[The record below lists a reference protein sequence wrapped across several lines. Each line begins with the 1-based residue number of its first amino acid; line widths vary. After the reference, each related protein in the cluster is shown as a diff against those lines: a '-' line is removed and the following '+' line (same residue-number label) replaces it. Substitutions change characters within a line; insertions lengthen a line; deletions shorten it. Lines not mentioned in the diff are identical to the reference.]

1 MEGFALSV
9 VKLSEV
15 IDHPIND
22 AIYGDRV
29 DPTLAESIREHGI
42 LTPIIVVRHSGGSWV
57 CLSGHRRRL
66 AAKEAGLAEVPA
78 FVSEETMPEW
88 QQVQVIVEAN
98 RQRAKTGAQI
108 ARETEELAEAKKIEA
123 EHRQKTGKKA
133 NSDLA
138 PHVAQGQKRAPTAIQ
153 EAAAATGIGGRVTG
167 ERAVKAVKKIKEL
180 ERRGETEKAK
190 QIEHALDH
198 KSFRAAAELAD
209 TIDEEPKRKKDK
221 PEEKA
226 GPVVVDDFSKPVP
239 ESLHPAFANRKATL
253 ALLRDLTTLRKA
265 VEQQSQQPGG
275 DMLPIFDISEK
286 FKDLRIALKM
296 NIPYTECFR
305 CQRYVQKGCRLCQG
319 RGWISEGEYNRNKT
333 EGGTRWLENR

>member
-1 MEGFALSV
+1 MEGFTLSV

-15 IDHPIND
+15 IDHPINH

-29 DPTLAESIREHGI
+29 DPTLVESIREHGI

-88 QQVQVIVEAN
+88 QQVQVIIEAN

-123 EHRQKTGKKA
+123 EHRQKAGKKIDP
-133 NSDLA
+133 DLMA
-138 PHVAQGQKRAPTAIQ
+138 HVPQGRKQAPTAIEQ
-153 EAAAATGIGGRVTG
+153 AARITGAGGRKTG
-167 ERAVKAVKKIKEL
+167 ERAVKAVKKMKEL
-180 ERRGETEKAK
+180 EQRGETEKAK

-209 TIDEEPKRKKDK
+209 KIDEEPKPKKDK

-226 GPVVVDDFSKPVP
+226 GLVVVDDFSKPVP

-253 ALLRDLTTLRKA
+253 ALLRELTKLRKA
-265 VEQQSQQPGG
+265 VEERGQQPGG
-275 DMLPIFDISEK
+275 DLLPMFDISEK

-305 CQRYVQKGCRLCQG
+305 CQRNVQKGCKLCQG